1 MSSRAPRRR
10 LEPRV
15 RRQQILDTATGLIA
29 ARGFHRLSL
38 AEIAEAVGVTNGGL
52 LHYYGSKADLL
63 MAVLEQR
70 DTLDAQFVRGERAA
84 EADHSTDLLACRAE
98 LLALMRGNASQR
110 EIVRLYTVLSAEA
123 LDPGHP
129 AHAFFQ
135 RRLERSRRLL
145 REMAAA
151 WHPDPE
157 SFAVQV
163 LAFMDGLQ
171 LSWLRDPAI
180 DVVAEWEAFADRL
193 FPVRRVRSGI

>member
-1 MSSRAPRRR
+1 MAIDH
-10 LEPRV
+10 
-15 RRQQILDTATGLIA
+15 Q
-29 ARGFHRLSL
+29 SL
-38 AEIAEAVGVTNGGL
+38 YLTRSDEAEAG
-52 LHYYGSKADLL
+52 
-63 MAVLEQR
+63 
-70 DTLDAQFVRGERAA
+70 FV
-84 EADHSTDLLACRAE
+84 
-98 LLALMRGNASQR
+98 
-110 EIVRLYTVLSAEA
+110 
-123 LDPGHP
+123 
-129 AHAFFQ
+129 
-135 RRLERSRRLL
+135 RRLL